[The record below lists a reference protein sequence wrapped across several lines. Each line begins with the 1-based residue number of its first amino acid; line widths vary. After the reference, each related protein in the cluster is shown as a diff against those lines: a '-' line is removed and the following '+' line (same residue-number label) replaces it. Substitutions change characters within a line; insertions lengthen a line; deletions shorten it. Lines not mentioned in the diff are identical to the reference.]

1 MLFFTLSVT
10 DRDLF
15 QNAICWFLTPG
26 QASFGKTYNK
36 QDILFKFLFASHNMV
51 IYEVFFKAF
60 FLKYFLLL
68 SYSNHIKA
76 NVNKDH
82 FKDHFLVNF
91 MQIS

>member
-15 QNAICWFLTPG
+15 QNAIGWFLTPG
-26 QASFGKTYNK
+26 QASFGKTYK
-36 QDILFKFLFASHNMV
+36 KSDILFKFLFASHTMV
-51 IYEVFFKAF
+51 TYEVPFRAI
-60 FLKYFLLL
+60 LL
-68 SYSNHIKA
+68 SYSNHIQA